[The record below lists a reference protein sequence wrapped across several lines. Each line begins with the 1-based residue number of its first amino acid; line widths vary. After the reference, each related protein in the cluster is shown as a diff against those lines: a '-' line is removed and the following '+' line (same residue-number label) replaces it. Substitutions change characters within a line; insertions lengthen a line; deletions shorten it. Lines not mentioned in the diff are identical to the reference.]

1 MALPRSRRSVVAMRT
16 LARRLGTAL
25 AVAGVLLVVYAA
37 MVVFWRDPVTSIYTA
52 YEQHEMR
59 SQLGKTFVTWRE
71 DARKELAVG
80 ATLPPTGTH
89 GGATVTPAVDSAAVL
104 RSARRLASRFAGAE
118 RGHTGRPL
126 GRIRISRIGL
136 STIVVENTDYWGSLS
151 KGPGRYEEGSF
162 PGLGQTT
169 GIAGHRTTF
178 AAPFRH
184 IDSIRDGDPIVLQMP
199 YGTFTYR
206 VLRHEIVDNGDW
218 SIMRRVGFDE
228 LVLSACHPLYSASHR
243 YVVFARLASVELPGS
258 RASVP
263 VPPRTATSA

>member
-1 MALPRSRRSVVAMRT
+1 MRT
-16 LARRLGTAL
+16 LARRLGTDF

-59 SQLGKTFVTWRE
+59 SQLGRRSRHGAGAGRPGR
-71 DARKELAVG
+71 ARRISQPA
-80 ATLPPTGTH
+80 TGTQWRRGH
-89 GGATVTPAVDSAAVL
+89 RPPSRAHRAALRPAPRPAL
-104 RSARRLASRFAGAE
+104 RSRE

-184 IDSIRDGDPIVLQMP
+184 IDSIRVGDPIVLQMP

-206 VLRHEIVDNGDW
+206 VLRHRIVDNGDW
-218 SIMRRVGFDE
+218 SIMRKV
-228 LVLSACHPLYSASHR
+228 AST
-243 YVVFARLASVELPGS
+243 SSCS
-258 RASVP
+258 RPAIRSTAP
-263 VPPRTATSA
+263 TSATSCSPACRA

>member
-1 MALPRSRRSVVAMRT
+1 MRS

-52 YEQHEMR
+52 YEQHEMS
-59 SQLGKTFVTWRE
+59 SQLGQTFETWQKG
-71 DARKELAVG
+71 ASAELG
-80 ATLPPTGTH
+80 ASQPAGTH
-89 GGATVTPAVDSAAVL
+89 GAAAVAPAVSSAKVM
-104 RSARRLASRFAGAE
+104 RSARRLAQRFAAIE

-136 STIVVENTDYWGSLS
+136 SSIVVENTDYWGSLS

-162 PGLGQTT
+162 PGLGKTT

-184 IDSIRDGDPIVLQMP
+184 IDSIRVGDPIVLQMP

-206 VLRHEIVDNGDW
+206 VMRHRIVDNGDW
-218 SIMRRVGFDE
+218 TIMRKVGFDE
-228 LVLSACHPLYSASHR
+228 LVLSACHPLYSADQR
-243 YVVFARLASVELPGS
+243 YVVFARLQSVKLAGTS
-258 RASVP
+258 RAVRIVP
-263 VPPRTATSA
+263 APAWATAA

>member
-1 MALPRSRRSVVAMRT
+1 MRT
-16 LARRLGTAL
+16 FARRLGNSL

-52 YEQHEMR
+52 YEQHEMS
-59 SQLGKTFVTWRE
+59 SQLSDTFVTWQA
-71 DARKELAVG
+71 DARRELGVAQ
-80 ATLPPTGTH
+80 PTPGTH
-89 GGATVTPAVDSAAVL
+89 GGATVRPAVSSATVL
-104 RSARRLASRFAGAE
+104 RSARRLAVKFAKAE

-184 IDSIRDGDPIVLQMP
+184 INSIRNGDPVVLQMP

-206 VLRHEIVDNGDW
+206 VLRHKIVDNGDW
-218 SIMRRVGFDE
+218 SIMRKVGFDE

-243 YVVFARLASVELPGS
+243 YVIFARLESVKLPGARERRPHRAGLARHGCGVAP
-258 RASVP
+258 RAS
-263 VPPRTATSA
+263 

>member
-1 MALPRSRRSVVAMRT
+1 MRT

-25 AVAGVLLVVYAA
+25 AVAGALLVVYAG

-52 YEQHEMR
+52 YEQHEMS
-59 SQLGKTFVTWRE
+59 SQLGKTFVSWRE
-71 DARKELAVG
+71 DARKELREA
-80 ATLPPTGTH
+80 LPAPGTH
-89 GGATVTPAVDSAAVL
+89 GGATVTPAVRSASVL
-104 RSARRLASRFAGAE
+104 RSARRLAIRFAGVE

-162 PGLGQTT
+162 PGLGATT

-206 VLRHEIVDNGDW
+206 VMRHKIVDNGDW
-218 SIMRRVGFDE
+218 SIMRKVGFDE
-228 LVLSACHPLYSASHR
+228 LVLSACHPLYSAAQR
-243 YVVFARLASVELPGS
+243 IVVFARLVDVQARG
-258 RASVP
+258 RARVKA
-263 VPPRTATSA
+263 RL

>member
-1 MALPRSRRSVVAMRT
+1 MRT
-16 LARRLGTAL
+16 LARRLGTTL
-25 AVAGVLLVVYAA
+25 AVTGVLLVVYAA
-37 MVVFWRDPVTSIYTA
+37 MVVFWRDPVTSIYTV
-52 YEQHEMR
+52 YEQHEMS
-59 SQLGKTFVTWRE
+59 SQLGDTFATWQS
-71 DARKELAVG
+71 DARKQLGGVSQTPA
-80 ATLPPTGTH
+80 GTH
-89 GGATVTPAVDSAAVL
+89 GGATVTATASSATVL
-104 RSARRLASRFAGAE
+104 RSARRLAVKFADVE

-169 GIAGHRTTF
+169 GIAGHRTTW

-184 IDSIRDGDPIVLQMP
+184 IDSIRNGDPIVLEMP

-206 VLRHEIVDNGDW
+206 VMRHQIVDNGDW
-218 SIMRRVGFDE
+218 SIMKNVGFDE

-243 YVVFARLASVELPGS
+243 YVVFARLVSVKLPGTS
-258 RASVP
+258 DVVRVVP
-263 VPPRTATSA
+263 SSAATSATAA

>member
-1 MALPRSRRSVVAMRT
+1 MRT
-16 LARRLGTAL
+16 LVRRLGTTI
-25 AVAGVLLVVYAA
+25 AVSGVLLVLYAA

-52 YEQHEMR
+52 YEQHEMS
-59 SQLGKTFVTWRE
+59 SQLSHTFVTWQN
-71 DARKELAVG
+71 DARKELGVTPAP
-80 ATLPPTGTH
+80 AGTH
-89 GGATVTPAVDSAAVL
+89 GGATVTPAVSSASVL
-104 RSARRLASRFAGAE
+104 RSARRLAVKFAADE

-169 GIAGHRTTF
+169 GIAGHRTTW

-184 IDSIRDGDPIVLQMP
+184 IDSIRNGDPIVLQMP

-206 VLRHEIVDNGDW
+206 VLRHQIVDNGDW
-218 SIMRRVGFDE
+218 SIMKKVGFDE

-243 YVVFARLASVELPGS
+243 YVIFARLVSVKLPG
-258 RASVP
+258 ASDTVGIVP
-263 VPPRTATSA
+263 AAPQAGATAA

>member
-1 MALPRSRRSVVAMRT
+1 MRT

-25 AVAGVLLVVYAA
+25 AVAGALLVVYAG

-52 YEQHEMR
+52 YEQHEMS
-59 SQLGKTFVTWRE
+59 SQLGKTFISWRE
-71 DARKELAVG
+71 DARKELRA
-80 ATLPPTGTH
+80 ALPAPGTH
-89 GGATVTPAVDSAAVL
+89 GGATVTPAVRSASVL
-104 RSARRLASRFAGAE
+104 RSARRLAIRFAGVE

-162 PGLGQTT
+162 PGLGATT

-206 VLRHEIVDNGDW
+206 VMRHKIVDNGDW
-218 SIMRRVGFDE
+218 SIMRKVGFDE

-243 YVVFARLASVELPGS
+243 YVVFARLASVRLPGARDAVRVGPA
-258 RASVP
+258 RAA
-263 VPPRTATSA
+263 TTSA

>member
-1 MALPRSRRSVVAMRT
+1 MRT
-16 LARRLGTAL
+16 LARRLGTTL
-25 AVAGVLLVVYAA
+25 AVLGVLLVVYAA
-37 MVVFWRDPVTSIYTA
+37 SVVFWRDPVTSIYTA

-59 SQLGKTFVTWRE
+59 RQLGDTFAAWK
-71 DARKELAVG
+71 DGARAELGVSQPVA
-80 ATLPPTGTH
+80 GTH
-89 GGATVTPAVDSAAVL
+89 GAAAVTPAVSSATVL
-104 RSARRLASRFAGAE
+104 RSAKRLARRFAAAE

-136 STIVVENTDYWGSLS
+136 SAIVVENTDYWGSLS

-184 IDSIRDGDPIVLQMP
+184 IDSIRVGDPIVLQMP

-206 VLRHEIVDNGDW
+206 VQRHRIVDNGDW
-218 SIMRRVGFDE
+218 SIMNKVGYDE
-228 LVLSACHPLYSASHR
+228 LVLSACHPLYSADQR
-243 YVVFARLASVELPGS
+243 YVVFARLRSVKLAGAA
-258 RASVP
+258 RAVRIVP
-263 VPPRTATSA
+263 AGATAA